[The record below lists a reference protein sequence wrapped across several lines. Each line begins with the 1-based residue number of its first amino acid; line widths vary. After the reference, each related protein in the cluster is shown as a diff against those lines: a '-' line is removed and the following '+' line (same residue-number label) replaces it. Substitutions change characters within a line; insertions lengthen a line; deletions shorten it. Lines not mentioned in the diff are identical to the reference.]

1 MLFVIYIYLYL
12 KNIFLSPE
20 FAEVQKNGDGNLTR
34 FALAVG
40 LKASQILSTFSKVEE
55 NTSIFFNTCQEQET

>member
-1 MLFVIYIYLYL
+1 MLIVIYIYLYL

-34 FALAVG
+34 FDLGGRA
-40 LKASQILSTFSKVEE
+40 KSFPDP
-55 NTSIFFNTCQEQET
+55 FHF